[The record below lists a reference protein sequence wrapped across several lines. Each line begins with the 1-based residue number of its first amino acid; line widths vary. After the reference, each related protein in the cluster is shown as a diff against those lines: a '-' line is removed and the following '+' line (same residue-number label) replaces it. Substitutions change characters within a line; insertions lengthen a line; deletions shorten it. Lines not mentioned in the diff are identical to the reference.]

1 VRSII
6 CAISSLGSWCM
17 DVNRVFISHAWAWIS
32 CTVVVVLSVVMEV
45 FVEVMVLVRWRME
58 SRIDAVERVSP
69 STPLFPEKVVDVGKG
84 NMGERTLGG

>member
-1 VRSII
+1 
-6 CAISSLGSWCM
+6 
-17 DVNRVFISHAWAWIS
+17 
-32 CTVVVVLSVVMEV
+32 MEV